1 LASNLQPAFWARGGI
16 AGAGAVTSRPG
27 LLTDQ
32 GKARQGKARQGKVFF
47 SEEKKQKTFATR
59 AGGKIQA
66 MAGNVGCAA

>member
-1 LASNLQPAFWARGGI
+1 
-16 AGAGAVTSRPG
+16 VTSRPG
-27 LLTDQ
+27 LLTD
-32 GKARQGKARQGKVFF
+32 QGKARQGKVFF